1 MKKPKPHRRSS
12 KLPATPRPI
21 DPSDTRPESDPGFP
35 GFGAPAAAYD
45 SGEPLLTEA
54 RTPVA
59 RATPGALR
67 SLAERGYSSDEIFAL
82 VVPRRT
88 FARRLKRREPLTVEE
103 TDRAIRLARVAELA
117 ERIFGD
123 KGKAHRWL
131 RKPKRALGKETPLTY
146 LASEAGARRVEEMLY
161 RIDSGIFA

>member
-1 MKKPKPHRRSS
+1 MKKPKTHRRGSRS
-12 KLPATPRPI
+12 PATPRPTQPA
-21 DPSDTRPESDPGFP
+21 DATPESDPGFP
-35 GFGAPAAAYD
+35 GFGSPAAAYD
-45 SGEPLLTEA
+45 SGEALLTEA

-59 RATPGALR
+59 RAAPGALR

-117 ERIFGD
+117 ERVFGD
-123 KGKAHRWL
+123 KEKAHRWL
-131 RKPKRALGKETPLTY
+131 RKPKLALGRATPLTY
-146 LASEAGARRVEEMLY
+146 LASESGARTVEEMLW
-161 RIDSGIFA
+161 RIDSGILA